1 VTDSSLPDRRGQTPA
16 EQRGKRNRRRRTYLP
31 SAQVLTEL
39 ASLGPDLGRLAD
51 DLRDRLS
58 VPGDDVT
65 DLASR
70 PA

>member
-1 VTDSSLPDRRGQTPA
+1 VTDSSLPERRGQTPA
-16 EQRGKRNRRRRTYLP
+16 EQHGRRNRRRRTYLP

-58 VPGDDVT
+58 VPGDEVT

-70 PA
+70 MA

>member
-1 VTDSSLPDRRGQTPA
+1 MFSEPSA
-16 EQRGKRNRRRRTYLP
+16 EQRGERSRRRRTYLP

-39 ASLGPDLGRLAD
+39 ASLGPDLGMLAA
-51 DLRDRLS
+51 DLHERLS
-58 VPGDDVT
+58 GPGDDRS

>member
-1 VTDSSLPDRRGQTPA
+1 MRIENSA
-16 EQRGKRNRRRRTYLP
+16 EQRRERGRRRRTYLP

-39 ASLGPDLGRLAD
+39 ASLGPDLARLAD

-58 VPGDDVT
+58 TPGDEVT
-65 DLASR
+65 DIASR

>member
-1 VTDSSLPDRRGQTPA
+1 MRIETSA
-16 EQRGKRNRRRRTYLP
+16 EQSGERSRRRRTYLP

-39 ASLGPDLGRLAD
+39 ASLGSDLARLAD

-58 VPGDDVT
+58 VPGDEVT

>member
-1 VTDSSLPDRRGQTPA
+1 VTDSSLPDLRTPTA
-16 EQRGKRNRRRRTYLP
+16 AAQRGERGRRRRAYLP
-31 SAQVLTEL
+31 SAEVLADL
-39 ASLGPDLGRLAD
+39 ASLGPDLARLAD

-58 VPGDDVT
+58 VPSDEVT